1 MNKKIIMYFTYFL
14 FRPFFNYLMLLNA
27 ISVCEQQI
35 YLALASMLNAS
46 TTTTTYTTT
55 TNLSPIN
62 THIMQLQQNKKKINK
77 INKQNG
83 MLTLITIPQQ

>member
-1 MNKKIIMYFTYFL
+1 
-14 FRPFFNYLMLLNA
+14 MLLNA
-27 ISVCEQQI
+27 ISVREQQI

-46 TTTTTYTTT
+46 TTTKTTTTYTTT
-55 TNLSPIN
+55 TNLSLAHQYSHNAI
-62 THIMQLQQNKKKINK
+62 TTKQKKINK

>member
-1 MNKKIIMYFTYFL
+1 
-14 FRPFFNYLMLLNA
+14 MLLNA

-46 TTTTTYTTT
+46 TTTTTYSTT
-55 TNLSPIN
+55 TNSSLAHQYSHNAI
-62 THIMQLQQNKKKINK
+62 TKKKKKINK

-83 MLTLITIPQQ
+83 VLTLITIPQQ

>member
-1 MNKKIIMYFTYFL
+1 
-14 FRPFFNYLMLLNA
+14 MLLNA

-46 TTTTTYTTT
+46 TTTTTTTTYTTT
-55 TNLSPIN
+55 TNLSLAHQYSHNAI
-62 THIMQLQQNKKKINK
+62 TTQQKKINK